1 MAMDKKVRD
10 LINDQ
15 INKEFF
21 SAYLYLDIANFF
33 ASKGFDGFAHWYEVQ
48 AREEQEHA
56 MKFYA
61 YLHDNDEKVKLG
73 AIDAPATAFKTF
85 KAAVDAAYKHEQYVT
100 DLINK
105 IYEAADKAKDYRT
118 KNFLGW
124 FIDEQGEEEKN
135 ARDLVDKLALFGEEK
150 QALYMLDR
158 ELSRRAE

>member
-1 MAMDKKVRD
+1 MDKKVRD

-15 INKEFF
+15 ITKEFY
-21 SAYLYLDIANFF
+21 SAYLYLDIANYY
-33 ASKGFDGFAHWYEVQ
+33 ADKGLDGFAHWYETQ

-61 YLHDNDEKVKLG
+61 YLHDNNEKVKLG
-73 AIDAPATAFKTF
+73 AIDAPATAFKTLKSALTTAF
-85 KAAVDAAYKHEQYVT
+85 KHEQYVT

-124 FIDEQGEEEKN
+124 FIEEQCEEEKN
-135 ARDLVDKLALFGEEK
+135 AQELVDKFELFGDDK
-150 QALYMLDR
+150 QALYLLDK
-158 ELSRRAE
+158 ELDGRAE